1 MRRLCAALVGA
12 RLLLEVHA
20 QSCAQDTVGWNT
32 QPLVAG
38 QGNNCT
44 FYTSMKRPGLKNAY
58 AV

>member
-44 FYTSMKRPGLKNAY
+44 FYTSMKRPGLKNA
-58 AV
+58 V